1 MRYDKIGR
9 SVFVSLL
16 VVLSASFVPRLPMV
30 LMTSG
35 VLAQTVDARKA
46 EADRLLQQGKKLYEK
61 DEYQTAIKYFQ
72 KALNIYQEIKN
83 VFGERETLINI
94 GKVYTVVDNC
104 NKTSK
109 YYQQYLAITPKPNIS
124 SAPRFRE
131 KDWVNYWFIDKYLK
145 ELQNNLDKIDMPEE
159 EKRNIINTY
168 KQIYGDKLDNSKIIT
183 ERIKAKMYLEKANK
197 LHQNKKLNAAIK
209 PYQEALIT

>member
-16 VVLSASFVPRLPMV
+16 VVLSASFIPRLPMV
-30 LMTSG
+30 LMTSE
-35 VLAQTVDARKA
+35 VLAQTVDARKV

-61 DEYQTAIKYFQ
+61 DEYQIAIKYFQ

-104 NKTSK
+104 NKSSK

-131 KDWVNYWFIDKYLK
+131 KRWVNYWFIDKYLK

-168 KQIYGDKLDNSKIIT
+168 KQIYGDKLDTSKIIT
-183 ERIKAKMYLEKANK
+183 ERIKAKMYLEKAHK
-197 LHQNKKLNAAIK
+197 LHQNKKFDRK
-209 PYQEALIT
+209 SV